1 MKFKFKPNIYHD
13 GADGINWSG
22 SDEDFEF
29 ESTHS
34 HKLFEEGDKDRLLWF
49 MNFCF
54 VYRRPVPTWATK
66 AFRAAYLKGVR
77 FEIASWDEVFGRP
90 LKKGKQLAAERR
102 KAAIAERVLELVLR
116 ARHEEKPKKPIN
128 KELFES
134 IGKKLGVGGTV
145 AAEIYY
151 QAHKKYLEQSP
162 VN

>member
-1 MKFKFKPNIYHD
+1 MGRPRQAAGTAMKFKPNIYHD

-22 SDEDFEF
+22 SDEDFDF
-29 ESTHS
+29 ESVRS
-34 HKLFEEGDKDRLLWF
+34 HKLFEEGDKDRLLWS

-54 VYRRPVPTWATK
+54 VYRRPIPDWAKK

-77 FEIASWDEVFGRP
+77 FEIKSWDEVFGRP
-90 LKKGKQLAAERR
+90 LKKGGQLAAERR
-102 KAAIAERVLELVLR
+102 KAALAERVLELVLD
-116 ARHEEKPKKPIN
+116 ARHGEPKKPIS

-151 QAHKKYLEQSP
+151 
-162 VN
+162 